1 MKMRVRK
8 KINWMKRMVAAGM
21 AVCMVLMTPA
31 SALAGAGE
39 GTETQTISEEA
50 AGESILD
57 TGTGSV
63 DAGDLQK
70 KTARQKRL
78 DLRNKAARQKKQ
90 DQQKRKHSRTAQIL
104 PRAAAR

>member
-1 MKMRVRK
+1 MRDFPRNGRE
-8 KINWMKRMVAAGM
+8 KIKTLKEDKQMTEKR
-21 AVCMVLMTPA
+21 L
-31 SALAGAGE
+31 
-39 GTETQTISEEA
+39 
-50 AGESILD
+50 
-57 TGTGSV
+57 
-63 DAGDLQK
+63 DLQK